1 MIPKEDMLRD
11 IEISYEYL
19 DTSDINE
26 EKLTDMKL
34 VFANTFRNLISE
46 NWNYML
52 SKTAYLWLLTA
63 WFDTYL
69 FELLL
74 WLCFQ
79 KELEFVQWQVF
90 DKYILGKSFVEINFK
105 GM

>member
-52 SKTAYLWLLTA
+52 SKTAYL
-63 WFDTYL
+63 
-69 FELLL
+69 
-74 WLCFQ
+74 
-79 KELEFVQWQVF
+79 
-90 DKYILGKSFVEINFK
+90 
-105 GM
+105 